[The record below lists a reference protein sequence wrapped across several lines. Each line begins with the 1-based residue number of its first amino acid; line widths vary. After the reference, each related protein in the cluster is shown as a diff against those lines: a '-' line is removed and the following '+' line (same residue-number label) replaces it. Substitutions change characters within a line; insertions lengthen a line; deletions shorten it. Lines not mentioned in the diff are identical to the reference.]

1 MKCSSSK
8 TSGQQRT
15 RGITSL
21 RSCKLLMVGVRRIGL
36 NAGLYRVDV
45 WRMKDPGMK
54 LRMEA
59 PVITLGMEEPSS
71 KFGIEDPGRV

>member
-1 MKCSSSK
+1 
-8 TSGQQRT
+8 
-15 RGITSL
+15 
-21 RSCKLLMVGVRRIGL
+21 MVGVRRIGL

-71 KFGIEDPGRV
+71 KFEIEDPGRV